1 MVASV
6 TLIIYTHIHIPEI
19 NVKIYILD
27 TKVINNCFFLV
38 LAIMTKFDLQNI
50 DLFCQIFHELEICTF
65 RNRHAENKFVVTNK

>member
-27 TKVINNCFFLV
+27 TIVINNCFFS
-38 LAIMTKFDLQNI
+38 FGYND
-50 DLFCQIFHELEICTF
+50 EI
-65 RNRHAENKFVVTNK
+65 

>member
-50 DLFCQIFHELEICTF
+50 DLF
-65 RNRHAENKFVVTNK
+65 